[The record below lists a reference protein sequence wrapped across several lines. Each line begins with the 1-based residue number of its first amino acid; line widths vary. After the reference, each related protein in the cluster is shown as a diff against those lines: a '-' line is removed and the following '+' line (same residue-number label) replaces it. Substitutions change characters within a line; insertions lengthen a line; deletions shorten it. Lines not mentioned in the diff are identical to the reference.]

1 MPRSSK
7 TSVADSI
14 SNAKGFEPYWSDFC
28 AETSSK
34 LWLPTEIGLQG
45 LDSTSSNFWS
55 RKTVENSWF
64 SIQLWQAQ
72 RQNSPPIFSPPFIT
86 SHAECTEWE
95 AIAARKIRLYP
106 TAAQK
111 KLFKRWFG
119 VSRLVYNR
127 TVDHLNQPKESRQK
141 HWMGA
146 AKIIMADL
154 PNFCK
159 EVPYQVKKIAVK
171 DAYQAFS
178 NGCKKAKKTGEPFK
192 LRFRSRRNP
201 KQSCF
206 IQIQP

>member
-1 MPRSSK
+1 
-7 TSVADSI
+7 
-14 SNAKGFEPYWSDFC
+14 
-28 AETSSK
+28 
-34 LWLPTEIGLQG
+34 
-45 LDSTSSNFWS
+45 
-55 RKTVENSWF
+55 
-64 SIQLWQAQ
+64 
-72 RQNSPPIFSPPFIT
+72 
-86 SHAECTEWE
+86 
-95 AIAARKIRLYP
+95 
-106 TAAQK
+106 
-111 KLFKRWFG
+111 
-119 VSRLVYNR
+119 
-127 TVDHLNQPKESRQK
+127 VDHLNQPKESRQK